1 MTKATRRMLIG
12 SIAAAGVVG
21 ITAVVDLI
29 IGFPYSGQMIMDILF
44 LLSACVVCYL
54 GYDTYKELS

>member
-1 MTKATRRMLIG
+1 MLIG